1 MTENKHNVKI
11 KKEIEPKGNQDV
23 MILVYKKIQFFSD
36 VIQKTI
42 VHVQSNKVFDLLGIV
57 EVNACVERIM
67 AINKQINSI
76 GESTYSLLEKENKI
90 LAPHGGLKS
99 AHFAPHGG
107 KAPVNPI
114 FAPHGGKAPVNPI
127 FAPLF
132 SKVDFSKVDFSKLD
146 FSKVDLSKAA
156 PDDLIDYLQNINNEL
171 SSLLKIYGT
180 DSIEDLLLIC
190 FGNNNNFTQTDD
202 ELHKFELLKKYFHPT
217 GYKIVGKKDDGKSK
231 KCNDETI
238 DEHTKNLDCF
248 DVLSSYKQ
256 FHMRV
261 YGLKVYIYNST
272 LKKGLIVYGIIDD
285 VIVDLLNSPYMIIHK
300 KDIKENLPPEPDF
313 QDETFDNFL
322 KTFSLKDYMINSS
335 RSDVYNKYIGYLSQ
349 NKATHQKQISTVV
362 KDFITDDLFSKRNT
376 LIYLLIKS
384 SSHENQ
390 YLAYLLYDLL
400 SNETNGGGDID
411 TQEQTVLFDSFTW
424 YTRQFFKQAMKKTI
438 QYTNDLSNFD
448 INKIPLEQ
456 QICLMNVSDSV
467 KEKAMMK
474 LKELKSKSE
483 DSGSKARQYLD
494 GLLKVPFGVYKREPI
509 LNIMGVIKKQFID
522 FYKTHKIEDKFPSIP
537 VKDNYTSV
545 EIFKYLKYII
555 NNDKTIIN
563 DLDNFLISIQGMSK
577 QALASIVGK
586 VNCIRVKYNMPP
598 IKLTIKRAIQLAEL
612 SNFLDAECRKPEN
625 ITLLK
630 DTHYIFCNKDILHDI
645 EPIQVN
651 IAKLTEYT
659 TNMALILDK
668 SVYGHKRAKQ
678 QIQCV
683 IGQWINTSN
692 DNTCGHVLG
701 FEGNPGVGKTTLAKG
716 LAKCLTDENGVP
728 RPLALLA
735 VGGDSNAATLVGHS
749 FTYVGSTWGR
759 LVQILIDN
767 KCMNPIIVIDEPD
780 KISKTEHGKEISGIF
795 THLLDP
801 SQNKDF
807 QDKYFTGVPFDFS
820 QVLFILSYNDP
831 SLIDKIM
838 LDRVHR
844 IKFDSLSPDDKLVIT
859 KQHLLPEIYTNI
871 GLEGMVHFPDET
883 IQLIVKDYTLEP
895 GVRKLK
901 EALFEIVGQLNLD
914 ILKNTNNDLE
924 LPIVITTDDVKKKY
938 FKEKR
943 EIIPFKIHNMSRVG
957 VINALWANDMDDGGV
972 LELQVSFIPSSQF
985 LGVTLTGSMGDV
997 MKQSVSVSLTNAW
1010 NLTPS
1015 KRQQELIKQFNNP
1028 KGNCVFGLHIN
1039 CPDISTNKDGPSAT
1053 TAFTVV
1059 IYSLFNNIKI
1069 KNYVGITGETSF
1081 DYILSEIGG
1090 LEHKIIKSIP
1100 SGITEFIFPEK
1111 NRRDFDKIMDKYANN
1126 EIIKGIKFHCVND
1139 IQTVFDLIL
1148 DNPNHL

>member
-11 KKEIEPKGNQDV
+11 KKEIGMKDNQDV
-23 MILVYKKIQFFSD
+23 MILVYKKIRFFSD

-42 VHVQSNKVFDLLGIV
+42 VNVQKNKVLDLLGIV
-57 EVNACVERIM
+57 EVNTCVERIM
-67 AINKQINSI
+67 AINKQI
-76 GESTYSLLEKENKI
+76 SLLEKENKTFVP
-90 LAPHGGLKS
+90 LVTNENKT
-99 AHFAPHGG
+99 FAPNEN
-107 KAPVNPI
+107 KTIATLVT
-114 FAPHGGKAPVNPI
+114 
-127 FAPLF
+127 
-132 SKVDFSKVDFSKLD
+132 KV
-146 FSKVDLSKAA
+146 A
-156 PDDLIDYLQNINNEL
+156 PDDLINYLQNINNEL

-180 DSIEDLLLIC
+180 ESLEDLLLIC
-190 FGNNNNFTQTDD
+190 FGNNNKFTETDD

-217 GYKIVGKKDDGKSK
+217 GYKIVSKKEDGKSK
-231 KCNDETI
+231 KGIISDETI
-238 DEHTKNLDCF
+238 DEHTKNLECF
-248 DVLSSYKQ
+248 DILSSYKQ

-272 LKKGLIVYGIIDD
+272 LKKGLIVYGILDD
-285 VIVDLLNSPYMIIHK
+285 VIVDLLNSPYMTRHK
-300 KDIKENLPPEPDF
+300 KDIKDNLPTEPDF
-313 QDETFDNFL
+313 QDNTFDNFL
-322 KTFSLKDYMINSS
+322 KSLSLKDYMINSVC
-335 RSDVYNKYIGYLSQ
+335 SDVYNKFIGYLSQ
-349 NKATHQKQISTVV
+349 NKAIHQKQISSVV
-362 KDFITDDLFSKRNT
+362 KDFIVDDLFSKRNT

-411 TQEQTVLFDSFTW
+411 TKEQTILFDSFTW
-424 YTRQFFKQAMKKTI
+424 YTKQFFKQAMKKTI

-456 QICLMNVSDSV
+456 QICLMNVPDSV

-474 LKELKSKSE
+474 LKEVKSKSE

-494 GLLKVPFGVYKREPI
+494 GLLKIPFGVYKREPI
-509 LNIMGVIKKQFID
+509 LNIMGVIKKQFKD
-522 FYKTHKIEDKFPSIP
+522 FYKNHNIGEKFPDIP
-537 VKDNYTSV
+537 MKDNYTSV
-545 EIFKYLKYII
+545 EIFKYLKYIT
-555 NNDKTIIN
+555 NNDKTMIN
-563 DLDNFLISIQGMSK
+563 DLDNLVKTIQGMNK
-577 QALASIVGK
+577 QALTSVVNK
-586 VNCIRVKYNMPP
+586 VNCILLKYNMAA
-598 IKLTIKRAIQLAEL
+598 IKLNLKRALQLSEL
-612 SNFLDAECRKPEN
+612 TNFMNITCRKPEHS
-625 ITLLK
+625 ILLK
-630 DTHYIFCNKDILHDI
+630 ETHSIFCNKNIHSDI
-645 EPIQVN
+645 EPIQAN
-651 IAKLTEYT
+651 ISKIKDYT
-659 TNMALILDK
+659 TSVASILDEA
-668 SVYGHKRAKQ
+668 VYGHKNAKQ
-678 QIQCV
+678 QIECV
-683 IGQWINTSN
+683 IGQWINTNN

-735 VGGDSNAATLVGHS
+735 VGGDSNASTLVGHS

-780 KISKTEHGKEISGIF
+780 KISKTEHGKEIAGIF

-801 SQNKDF
+801 SQNKEF
-807 QDKYFTGVPFDFS
+807 QDKYFTGINLDFS
-820 QVLFILSYNDP
+820 QVFFILSYNDP
-831 SLIDKIM
+831 RLIDKIM

-844 IKFDSLSPDDKLVIT
+844 IKFDSLTVDDKLIIT
-859 KQHLLPEIYTNI
+859 KQHLLPEIYANI
-871 GLEGMVHFPDET
+871 GLEEMVHFPDET
-883 IQLIVKDYTLEP
+883 IQLIIKDYTMEP

-914 ILKNTNNDLE
+914 ILKNTNIDLE
-924 LPIVITTDDVKKKY
+924 LPVIITTDDIKKKY

-943 EIIPFKIHNMSRVG
+943 EIIPFKIHNKSRVG
-957 VINALWANDMDDGGV
+957 VINALWANDLDDGGV
-972 LELQVSFIPSSQF
+972 LELQASFIPSSQF
-985 LGVTLTGSMGDV
+985 LGLTLTGSMGDV

-1010 NLTPS
+1010 NLTPVE
-1015 KRQQELIKQFNNP
+1015 RQQELIKLYNNP
-1028 KGNCVFGLHIN
+1028 TTNNVFGVHIN

-1059 IYSLFNNIKI
+1059 IFSLFNNIKI

-1081 DYILSEIGG
+1081 DYTLTEIGG

-1126 EIIKGIKFHCVND
+1126 EIIKDIKFHCIND
-1139 IQTVFDLIL
+1139 VQTVFDLIL
-1148 DNPNHL
+1148 DPPLKIHL

>member
-11 KKEIEPKGNQDV
+11 KKEIGPKDNQDV
-23 MILVYKKIQFFSD
+23 MILVYKKMRFFGD

-42 VHVQSNKVFDLLGIV
+42 VNVQRNKVLELLGIV

-76 GESTYSLLEKENKI
+76 GESTYK
-90 LAPHGGLKS
+90 
-99 AHFAPHGG
+99 
-107 KAPVNPI
+107 NP
-114 FAPHGGKAPVNPI
+114 P
-127 FAPLF
+127 
-132 SKVDFSKVDFSKLD
+132 
-146 FSKVDLSKAA
+146 
-156 PDDLIDYLQNINNEL
+156 PDDLVNCLQNINNEL

-180 DSIEDLLLIC
+180 ESLEDLLLIC
-190 FGNNNNFTQTDD
+190 FGNNNKFTETDD

-217 GYKIVGKKDDGKSK
+217 GYKIVSKKEESKSK
-231 KCNDETI
+231 KGSGSGSGNDEII
-238 DEHTKNLDCF
+238 DEHTKNIECF

-261 YGLKVYIYNST
+261 YGLKVYIYNIT
-272 LKKGLIVYGIIDD
+272 LKKGLIVYGILDD
-285 VIVDLLNSPYMIIHK
+285 VIVDLLNTPYMTRHK
-300 KDIKENLPPEPDF
+300 NYINDNLPTEPDF
-313 QDETFDNFL
+313 QDNTFDNFL
-322 KTFSLKDYMINSS
+322 KSLSLKDYMINSVC
-335 RSDVYNKYIGYLSQ
+335 SDVYNTFIGYLSQ
-349 NKATHQKQISTVV
+349 NKAIHQKQISSVV

-400 SNETNGGGDID
+400 SNETSGGGEID
-411 TQEQTVLFDSFTW
+411 TREQTMLFDSFTW
-424 YTRQFFKQAMKKTI
+424 YTKQFFKQAMKQTI
-438 QYTNDLSNFD
+438 QYTNELSNFD

-456 QICLMNVSDSV
+456 QICLMNVPDSV

-474 LKELKSKSE
+474 LKEVKSKSE

-509 LNIMGVIKKQFID
+509 LNIMGVIKKQFKD
-522 FYKTHKIEDKFPSIP
+522 FYKEHNIEEKFPDIP
-537 VKDNYTSV
+537 NKDIYTNV
-545 EIFKYLKYII
+545 EIFKYLRII
-555 NNDKTIIN
+555 TNNDKAILN
-563 DLDNFLISIQGMSK
+563 DLDNIAKSIQGMTK
-577 QALASIVGK
+577 HALAGIVNK
-586 VNCIRVKYNMPP
+586 VNCILDKYNVTP
-598 IKLTIKRAIQLAEL
+598 IKLTLKRALLMNEL
-612 SNFLDAECRKPEN
+612 TIFFNTTCLQHSA
-625 ITLLK
+625 LLK
-630 DTHYIFCNKDILHDI
+630 ETHATFCNKTIQRDI
-645 EPIQVN
+645 EKIQAN
-651 IAKLTEYT
+651 ISKITEHT
-659 TNMALILDK
+659 TSVSAILDNA
-668 SVYGHKRAKQ
+668 VYGHKRAKQ
-678 QIQCV
+678 QIECV
-683 IGQWINTSN
+683 IGQWINTSSN
-692 DNTCGHVLG
+692 NTCGHVLG

-735 VGGDSNAATLVGHS
+735 VGGDSNASTLVGHS

-767 KCMNPIIVIDEPD
+767 GCMNPIIVIDEPD

-801 SQNKDF
+801 SQNNEF
-807 QDKYFTGVPFDFS
+807 QDKYFIGVPFDFS
-820 QVLFILSYNDP
+820 RVLFILSYNDP
-831 SLIDKIM
+831 RLIDKIV

-844 IKFDSLSPDDKLVIT
+844 IKFDSLTPDDKLVIT
-859 KQHLLPEIYTNI
+859 RKHLLPEIYANI
-871 GLEGMVHFPDET
+871 GLEGVVHFPDET
-883 IQLIVKDYTLEP
+883 IQLIIKDYTLEP

-914 ILKNTNNDLE
+914 ILKNTNIDLE
-924 LPIVITTDDVKKKY
+924 LPVVITTDDIKKKY
-938 FKEKR
+938 FKERR
-943 EIIPFKIHNMSRVG
+943 EIIPFKIHNASRVG
-957 VINALWANDMDDGGV
+957 VINALWANDLDDGGV

-985 LGVTLTGSMGDV
+985 LGLTLTGSMGDV

-1010 NLTPS
+1010 NLTS
-1015 KRQQELIKQFNNP
+1015 VERQQELIKLFNNP
-1028 KGNCVFGLHIN
+1028 KGNSVFGLHIH

-1053 TAFTVV
+1053 TAFTVL

-1069 KNYVGITGETSF
+1069 KNYIGITGETSF
-1081 DYILSEIGG
+1081 DYTLGEIGG

-1100 SGITEFIFPEK
+1100 SGVTEFIFPEK
-1111 NRRDFDKIMDKYANN
+1111 NRRDFEKIMDKYATN

-1148 DNPNHL
+1148 DPPLKIHL